1 MPTPDLICLTGFL
14 GAGKTTLLN
23 KLLEHALTRFR
34 VAVVENDFGD
44 EGLDAALVGLSG
56 APVRELTAGCVCC
69 TLKLE
74 LKAAV
79 REMIETHKPALVLV
93 EPSGISR
100 TSDMLPSLAALE
112 KEGLVRVGPA
122 VALVDARNFSD
133 YLESFGDFFTD
144 QISAAR
150 VLLLSH
156 LDGLDRESVAGLV
169 SELRSLNPR
178 ASILADPWPPL
189 DSGALYDFITAP
201 AGRANSGDVGHDDA
215 FSPFSSSFSEDD
227 ADGRHH
233 SRHHDRGHDDD
244 HDRGHDDD
252 HERGHDDDHDRGHD
266 DRHDGDH
273 NDDHERGHHHHH
285 HAPAGPDVFS
295 SWSGIIRGS
304 FNRRELTEALAVL
317 GSGRAG
323 RVLRAK
329 GLAAMDDGGGFWR
342 FDFLPGHSDVVPAPA
357 AAGGRISAIGQN
369 LDDGLL
375 AGLFKADGG
384 E

>member
-1 MPTPDLICLTGFL
+1 VPTPELICLTGFL

-44 EGLDAALVGLSG
+44 EGLDAALVGPSG

-156 LDGLDRESVAGLV
+156 LDGLGRESVAGLV
-169 SELRSLNPR
+169 SELRSLNPG

-201 AGRANSGDVGHDDA
+201 AGRANAGDVGHDDA
-215 FSPFSSSFSEDD
+215 SFTSSFSEDD

-233 SRHHDRGHDDD
+233 SHR

-252 HERGHDDDHDRGHD
+252 HERGHDDDHERHHEC
-266 DRHDGDH
+266 RHDGDH
-273 NDDHERGHHHHH
+273 DDDHERDHH

-342 FDFLPGHSDVVPAPA
+342 FDFLPGHSDVVPAPGA
-357 AAGGRISAIGQN
+357 ADGRISAIGQN